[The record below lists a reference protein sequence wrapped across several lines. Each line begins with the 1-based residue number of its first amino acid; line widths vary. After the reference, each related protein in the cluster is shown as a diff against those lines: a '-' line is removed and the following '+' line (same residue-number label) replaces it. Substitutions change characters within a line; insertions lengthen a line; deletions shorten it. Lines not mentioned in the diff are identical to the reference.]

1 MHKLMFVLQL
11 DSHAKVMEEFSILL
25 KKDMVSL
32 VVVGNEMYHAQSS
45 ASL

>member
-1 MHKLMFVLQL
+1 MFVLQL
-11 DSHAKVMEEFSILL
+11 DSHAKVMEEFSIL